1 MATTSKSTGKSGF
14 EIRLEVL
21 HMAKDLIEKQAK
33 LSADFSATA
42 FALAVQANKATVD
55 QWKEYT
61 PTALTVE
68 EVMTKAT
75 ELYKFIAPATTT
87 K

>member
-21 HMAKDLIEKQAK
+21 QMAKELVEKQAK
-33 LSADFSATA
+33 LTADFSAQA
-42 FALAVQANKATVD
+42 FALAIQSNQATVD
-55 QWKEYT
+55 QWKEFS
-61 PTALTVE
+61 PAALTVD
-68 EVMTKAT
+68 EVMTKAA
-75 ELYKFIAPATTT
+75 ELYKFIAPTTA